1 MRWHT
6 CAALSGPVVSREG
19 AASTGRGLKNLHSSD
34 IALLAH
40 AATPATSRHPCCHP
54 PTHPCALPPRRFGL
68 PPAHYDKWPAL
79 RDNFIMV
86 STSKDRNGVEYVSTA
101 EHKHYP
107 FFATQVCVAGAW
119 RGARVLRCMISGRG
133 QGAERARG
141 QPA

>member
-1 MRWHT
+1 MPPPLPR
-6 CAALSGPVVSREG
+6 P
-19 AASTGRGLKNLHSSD
+19 
-34 IALLAH
+34 
-40 AATPATSRHPCCHP
+40 ATPAATHP

-79 RDNFIMV
+79 RDNFNMV

-119 RGARVLRCMISGRG
+119 RGCEGVAMHDLRQGAGSRAG
-133 QGAERARG
+133 QGAACV
-141 QPA
+141 ACH